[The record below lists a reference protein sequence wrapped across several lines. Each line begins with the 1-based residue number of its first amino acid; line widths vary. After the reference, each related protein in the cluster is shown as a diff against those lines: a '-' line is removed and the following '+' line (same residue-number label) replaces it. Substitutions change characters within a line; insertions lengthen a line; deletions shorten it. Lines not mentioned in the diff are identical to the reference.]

1 MKTPNKWSIG
11 VLERWSAAVSDQADY
26 SSTPLLQLSITP
38 LLRWAL
44 PALLLFG
51 VSSRCLAQ
59 CCQPVITNQPQSQ
72 TIAVGGSVTF
82 SVGVYSPTATS
93 YQWRFNGTSLLGAT
107 GTSYTI
113 LNVQ

>member
-1 MKTPNKWSIG
+1 MKTPNKSSAG
-11 VLERWSAAVSDQADY
+11 VLECWRVTVSPHEHH
-26 SSTPLLQLSITP
+26 SITPRLQLSFTP

-93 YQWRFNGTSLLGAT
+93 YQWRFNGTSLLGAS
-107 GTSYTI
+107 GTSY
-113 LNVQ
+113 